1 MLQVSA
7 GAIFRS
13 DGRVLL
19 CQRGYGD
26 CAGLWE
32 FPGGKREPGED
43 ACACLERE
51 IREEL
56 IRATRRKRWNEML
69 LFQQESE
76 LLLDATLDM
85 DGEAVAERIE
95 KIHEEYASTIQYNN
109 ENSLSSVLALAYLS
123 AMQYYFKP
131 VRELPTGRGFADFVF
146 IPKPEYKSDY
156 PALVVELKWNKSA
169 VSALQQIKDRKYP
182 DSIQD
187 YTGDILLVGINYSK
201 KDKKHECVIKAYK
214 KK

>member
-13 DGRVLL
+13 NGCVLL

-56 IRATRRKRWNEML
+56 NLRIRCTEVLDSVVYAYPNRTIELTLVRAEILQGEPELTEHTALRWLHGEEIQPEEL
-69 LFQQESE
+69 CPADRE
-76 LLLDATLDM
+76 LLLKCQGKLF
-85 DGEAVAERIE
+85 
-95 KIHEEYASTIQYNN
+95 S
-109 ENSLSSVLALAYLS
+109 
-123 AMQYYFKP
+123 
-131 VRELPTGRGFADFVF
+131 
-146 IPKPEYKSDY
+146 YK
-156 PALVVELKWNKSA
+156 N
-169 VSALQQIKDRKYP
+169 
-182 DSIQD
+182 
-187 YTGDILLVGINYSK
+187 
-201 KDKKHECVIKAYK
+201 
-214 KK
+214 

>member
-56 IRATRRKRWNEML
+56 NLRIHCTEVLGSVVYAYPNRTIELTLVRAEIMQGEPELTEHTALRWLHGEKIQL
-69 LFQQESE
+69 EELCPADRE
-76 LLLDATLDM
+76 LLLKCQ
-85 DGEAVAERIE
+85 E
-95 KIHEEYASTIQYNN
+95 KLFS
-109 ENSLSSVLALAYLS
+109 
-123 AMQYYFKP
+123 
-131 VRELPTGRGFADFVF
+131 
-146 IPKPEYKSDY
+146 YK
-156 PALVVELKWNKSA
+156 N
-169 VSALQQIKDRKYP
+169 
-182 DSIQD
+182 
-187 YTGDILLVGINYSK
+187 
-201 KDKKHECVIKAYK
+201 
-214 KK
+214 

>member
-13 DGRVLL
+13 DGHVLL

-56 IRATRRKRWNEML
+56 NLRIRCT
-69 LFQQESE
+69 
-76 LLLDATLDM
+76 
-85 DGEAVAERIE
+85 ER
-95 KIHEEYASTIQYNN
+95 
-109 ENSLSSVLALAYLS
+109 NSNLKSSV
-123 AMQYYFKP
+123 
-131 VRELPTGRGFADFVF
+131 R
-146 IPKPEYKSDY
+146 
-156 PALVVELKWNKSA
+156 
-169 VSALQQIKDRKYP
+169 QIVNC
-182 DSIQD
+182 S
-187 YTGDILLVGINYSK
+187 
-201 KDKKHECVIKAYK
+201 
-214 KK
+214 

>member
-56 IRATRRKRWNEML
+56 NLRIRCTEML
-69 LFQQESE
+69 GS
-76 LLLDATLDM
+76 
-85 DGEAVAERIE
+85 VV
-95 KIHEEYASTIQYNN
+95 YA
-109 ENSLSSVLALAYLS
+109 
-123 AMQYYFKP
+123 
-131 VRELPTGRGFADFVF
+131 
-146 IPKPEYKSDY
+146 
-156 PALVVELKWNKSA
+156 
-169 VSALQQIKDRKYP
+169 
-182 DSIQD
+182 
-187 YTGDILLVGINYSK
+187 
-201 KDKKHECVIKAYK
+201 
-214 KK
+214 

>member
-32 FPGGKREPGED
+32 FPGGKRELGED

-56 IRATRRKRWNEML
+56 NLCIRCTEVLGSVVYAYPNRTIELTLVRAEILQGEPELTEHTALRWL
-69 LFQQESE
+69 LGEEFQLEELCPADRE
-76 LLLDATLDM
+76 LLLKYRKKLF
-85 DGEAVAERIE
+85 
-95 KIHEEYASTIQYNN
+95 S
-109 ENSLSSVLALAYLS
+109 
-123 AMQYYFKP
+123 
-131 VRELPTGRGFADFVF
+131 
-146 IPKPEYKSDY
+146 YK
-156 PALVVELKWNKSA
+156 N
-169 VSALQQIKDRKYP
+169 
-182 DSIQD
+182 
-187 YTGDILLVGINYSK
+187 
-201 KDKKHECVIKAYK
+201 
-214 KK
+214 

>member
-56 IRATRRKRWNEML
+56 NLRIRCTEVLGSVVYAYPTRTI
-69 LFQQESE
+69 E
-76 LLLDATLDM
+76 LTLVRRGNFAGRAGAD
-85 DGEAVAERIE
+85 RT
-95 KIHEEYASTIQYNN
+95 YRP
-109 ENSLSSVLALAYLS
+109 ALA
-123 AMQYYFKP
+123 A
-131 VRELPTGRGFADFVF
+131 RRGIPT
-146 IPKPEYKSDY
+146 
-156 PALVVELKWNKSA
+156 
-169 VSALQQIKDRKYP
+169 
-182 DSIQD
+182 
-187 YTGDILLVGINYSK
+187 
-201 KDKKHECVIKAYK
+201 
-214 KK
+214 